1 MVRRIVIVAF
11 LAMVAS
17 FAGAQPEPEM
27 SPERFGE
34 MLERAIEL
42 NTTAPWRES
51 QAILDELEPHLELAT
66 DVQYAEYAYLEARN
80 QTLSGDLE
88 GALARTEDL
97 LEHDLTPRQ
106 RVRTYRL
113 AANIAVLAR
122 RFEAAFSYLLEGLE
136 LLGRHD
142 HELPSDGLY
151 GLASYLYGQIGEI
164 ERGLAFA
171 EMAMA
176 QAQSSNNLRDRC
188 YAEQRFAFLHK
199 VDGNIGDARR
209 RYRNAVA
216 DCLEAGDVLSAAVSQ
231 SGLGDLLRRAGEYAT
246 AEEQFEQ
253 ALERLARVEYKSGIA
268 EASLYYARLEYARG
282 RPGRVVE
289 LLEPAVKQLRT
300 DQTWDYLA
308 EAHRMLGD
316 IARERGDYP
325 EALTHYEARMDARE
339 QHLDMERARRIAF
352 LEVDFNMKHT
362 EQQLALLRE
371 QARVNDLRNQTR
383 QQQRMLSA
391 IGYVVTGFLV
401 VILILLLRHATRERR
416 RYRDLSHQ
424 DGLTGVSNH
433 TRFFEIAESA
443 LARARQNGEPFTLV
457 LADVDHFKQVNDRHG
472 HLAGDEV
479 LRRVGARLR
488 DCFAQY
494 GSIGRIG
501 GEEFAI
507 ALPGMRPDEVD
518 GPLNRL
524 RESLK
529 SVRAEDKRI
538 PVTMSFGV
546 AAPCRRDEGLKDIR
560 ERADRGLYQAKNA
573 GRDRVVVANKNGV
586 RDT

>member
-1 MVRRIVIVAF
+1 
-11 LAMVAS
+11 
-17 FAGAQPEPEM
+17 M
-27 SPERFGE
+27 SPELFQRK
-34 MLERAIEL
+34 LDRAIEL

-51 QAILDELEPHLELAT
+51 QAILDELKPHLELAT

-88 GALARTEDL
+88 GALAKIEDL

-113 AANIAVLAR
+113 AANVAVLAR
-122 RFEAAFSYLLEGLE
+122 RFEATFSYLREGLQ
-136 LLGRHD
+136 LLGESD
-142 HELPSDGLY
+142 HELYSDGLY
-151 GLASYLYGQIGEI
+151 SLASYVYAQVGEV
-164 ERGLAFA
+164 ERGLEFA
-171 EMAMA
+171 ELAME
-176 QAQSSNNLRDRC
+176 QARNHDNLRDVC

-199 VDGNIGDARR
+199 VDGNIDDARS

-216 DCLEAGDVLSAAVSQ
+216 DCLEAGDALSAAVSQ
-231 SGLGDLLRRAGEYAT
+231 SGLADLLRRAGEYDA
-246 AEEQFEQ
+246 AEEQFER
-253 ALERLARVEYKSGIA
+253 AFERLEQVEYQSGLA
-268 EASLYYARLEYARG
+268 EASLYYARLEFARG
-282 RPGRVVE
+282 RPERVVE
-289 LLEPAVKQLRT
+289 LLEPAVEQFRT

-325 EALTHYEARMDARE
+325 RALNHYEARMDARE
-339 QHLDMERARRIAF
+339 KHLDMERARRIAF
-352 LEVDFNMKHT
+352 LEVDFDMQHT

-371 QARVNDLRNQTR
+371 QARVNELENQTR
-383 QQQRMLSA
+383 RQQRMLSTVA
-391 IGYVVTGFLV
+391 YVVTGFLV

-416 RYRDLSHQ
+416 RYQGLSHL

-433 TRFFEIAESA
+433 TRFFEIAGQA
-443 LARARQNGEPFTLV
+443 LARAREEGRPFTLI
-457 LADVDHFKQVNDRHG
+457 LADIDHFKQVNDRYG

-488 DCFAQY
+488 ECFAQH
-494 GSIGRIG
+494 GSVGRIG

-507 ALPGMRPDEVD
+507 ALPGMRPNEV
-518 GPLNRL
+518 GAPLDRL
-524 RESLK
+524 RESLR
-529 SVRAEDKRI
+529 SVRAEDMRI

-546 AAPCRRDEGLKDIR
+546 AAPGSPGEALNEIR

-573 GRDRVVVANKNGV
+573 GRDRVVFMDDKA
-586 RDT
+586 